1 MILGNTQNGTK
12 KTSPQT
18 ADTKQDLGASEE
30 DGDDEDAEV
39 VDAAKNKLPA
49 PNAVRTNFGM
59 VYLTLGVPKLSVLE
73 QGELLPL
80 FVEGIASSLR
90 WSKNIACCV

>member
-1 MILGNTQNGTK
+1 MVLGNTQNGTNK
-12 KTSPQT
+12 KTLQT

-59 VYLTLGVPKLSVLE
+59 VYLTLGLPKLSVLE

-80 FVEGIASSLR
+80 FVDGVASSSARDICWLG
-90 WSKNIACCV
+90 C